1 MVMLLTGCSQAR
13 TSVSISATKYIYQK
27 PPLPLVEDCT
37 YESYTGTVWN
47 DLAEYAKGL
56 QLEIELCQLK
66 NNKLK
71 EAYEPI
77 E

>member
-1 MVMLLTGCSQAR
+1 MVMLLTGCSQGR

-27 PPLPLVEDCT
+27 PPLPLVEACT
-37 YESYTGTVWN
+37 YEDYTGSVWN
-47 DLAEYAKGL
+47 DLAEYAKEL
-56 QLEIELCQLK
+56 QLEIVFCQLQ
-66 NNKLK
+66 NDKLK